1 MAHFPPFPSQSLYGS
16 FPSFPVNYVSIPNIA
31 DLPGW
36 ILSLI
41 AYRINPINYPYK
53 NPPSIPSLFSIP
65 YPNLLGIPAW
75 IAQIFAYFI
84 GWIGAFL
91 LWLVQVFVIVISDP
105 IDYLVNLG
113 SNAINWTIQEIES
126 ISSHAGI
133 FAPVVAALLMG
144 MLLVV
149 LVVGIFAAINLLKGL
164 GGAAE

>member
-1 MAHFPPFPSQSLYGS
+1 MNFPPFPTQSAYGP
-16 FPSFPVNYVSIPNIA
+16 FPSFPTYTFKV
-31 DLPGW
+31 DLPSFLGGGQ
-36 ILSLI
+36 
-41 AYRINPINYPYK
+41 
-53 NPPSIPSLFSIP
+53 LFSVAL
-65 YPNLLGIPAW
+65 PNLAGIPTW

-91 LWLVQVFVIVISDP
+91 LWLVQVFVIAISDP

-113 SNAINWTIQEIES
+113 SNAVNWTIQEIES

>member
-1 MAHFPPFPSQSLYGS
+1 MNFPPFPSQSLYGS
-16 FPSFPVNYVSIPNIA
+16 FPNFPIDYFVVQIPNSIGL
-31 DLPGW
+31 LPV
-36 ILSLI
+36 
-41 AYRINPINYPYK
+41 
-53 NPPSIPSLFSIP
+53 PPPLGGYIIGKIP
-65 YPNLLGIPAW
+65 YPVLTGIPGWVAE
-75 IAQIFAYFI
+75 IFDYAL
-84 GWIGAFL
+84 GWVAAFL

>member
-1 MAHFPPFPSQSLYGS
+1 MNFPPFPTQSAYGS
-16 FPSFPVNYVSIPNIA
+16 FPSFPTYTFKV
-31 DLPGW
+31 DLPSFLGG
-36 ILSLI
+36 
-41 AYRINPINYPYK
+41 AQ
-53 NPPSIPSLFSIP
+53 LFSVSL
-65 YPNLLGIPAW
+65 PNLAGIPTW

-149 LVVGIFAAINLLKGL
+149 LVVGLFAAINLLKGL

>member
-1 MAHFPPFPSQSLYGS
+1 MNFPPFPSQSLYGS
-16 FPSFPVNYVSIPNIA
+16 FPNFPVNYVTVPNLLHWAQVGLYYGNILNYPYNNPPPGTVWKIPYPVLTGI
-31 DLPGW
+31 PGW
-36 ILSLI
+36 IAEI
-41 AYRINPINYPYK
+41 FDYA
-53 NPPSIPSLFSIP
+53 
-65 YPNLLGIPAW
+65 LGWVA
-75 IAQIFAYFI
+75 
-84 GWIGAFL
+84 AFL

-164 GGAAE
+164 GEGAE